1 MAKEEKVVEVVE
13 TVFVEVD
20 GELKETPISEVDIT
34 VKSVVGFSGD
44 KKVYR

>member
-1 MAKEEKVVEVVE
+1 MAKEEKVVEVIE

-20 GELKETPISEVDIT
+20 GELIEKPISEIDIE
-34 VKSVVGFSGD
+34 KSSVVGFSGD